1 MGFPGSSVGNES
13 TYNAGD
19 PSLIPGSGRS
29 TGKGKGYPLE
39 DSWAPLVTQLVKTIK
54 VKNSLNV
61 FENTLHTAEIRISKL
76 EDGFVRN
83 ILSEVQKK
91 RGGDNTESH

>member
-1 MGFPGSSVGNES
+1 MQFPVRGFYDSSVGKKS
-13 TYNAGD
+13 ICNAGD

-39 DSWAPLVTQLVKTIK
+39 DSWAPLVTQLVKNIK

-91 RGGDNTESH
+91 RGGG